1 MVNGRTAWP
10 FTSPRARGEV
20 DVRAKLGRRV
30 RGRANLSE
38 RLMAAPHLAR
48 ALQARATLSPQA
60 GRGKAA
66 ERC

>member
-10 FTSPRARGEV
+10 FTSLRARGV
-20 DVRAKLGRRV
+20 ADVRAKLGRQV

-38 RLMAAPHLAR
+38 RLIAAPHPAR
-48 ALQARATLSPQA
+48 ALPAFATLSPQA